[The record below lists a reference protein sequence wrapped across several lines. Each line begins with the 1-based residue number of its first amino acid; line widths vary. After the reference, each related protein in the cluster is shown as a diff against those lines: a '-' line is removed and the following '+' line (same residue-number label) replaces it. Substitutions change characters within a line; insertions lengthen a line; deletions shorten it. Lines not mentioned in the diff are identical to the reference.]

1 MEPSLMH
8 PLKPLWAPKVLLPW
22 TGSCRTNLLPHL
34 VHLALS
40 CWGCFLDTG
49 SNSSVYESSWTVSHN
64 VSPEA
69 WPQTH
74 SSLYPAEGKGV
85 GTATCK
91 LCGGSLKGSEGLMAP
106 QRQLSPEGVM
116 HLTSRAALLLPEGKF
131 VLENA

>member
-1 MEPSLMH
+1 MG
-8 PLKPLWAPKVLLPW
+8 LLFRH
-22 TGSCRTNLLPHL
+22 GVQLQCLRILLDC
-34 VHLALS
+34 V
-40 CWGCFLDTG
+40 
-49 SNSSVYESSWTVSHN
+49 HN

-91 LCGGSLKGSEGLMAP
+91 VCGGSLKGSEGLMAP